1 MDVDLIAKMGFF
13 VRELHNHIAALH
25 SKQCAGQDSSKSFIV
40 YRGQQLSQTNFEEM
54 VKTKGGLLAFSN
66 FLSISKNRTVYMINS
81 DSVGVLFVMT
91 IDPSIPL
98 TPFADVRVVSA
109 YETEEEILFSMHS
122 VFHIG
127 KIEQIEENDRL
138 WEVELT
144 LTSDNDP
151 PLQTVTERMR
161 EETKRSTEW
170 LRLGKLR

>member
-1 MDVDLIAKMGFF
+1 M
-13 VRELHNHIAALH
+13 HIETTML
-25 SKQCAGQDSSKSFIV
+25 
-40 YRGQQLSQTNFEEM
+40 T
-54 VKTKGGLLAFSN
+54 LL
-66 FLSISKNRTVYMINS
+66 
-81 DSVGVLFVMT
+81 
-91 IDPSIPL
+91 
-98 TPFADVRVVSA
+98 
-109 YETEEEILFSMHS
+109 HS
-122 VFHIG
+122 VFHIE